1 MLNKNLLKA
10 KATIKGITVKGLAEK
25 MEMNY
30 NTFQQKFLSRTPFRP
45 QEIQKIQ
52 EILELTNDEVVEI
65 FIKD

>member
-1 MLNKNLLKA
+1 MFNKNLLKA
-10 KATIKGITVKGLAEK
+10 KATLKGFTVKRLAEK

-30 NTFQQKFLSRTPFRP
+30 NTFQQKFLNRTPFRP

-52 EILELTNDEVVEI
+52 KILELTNDEVVEI